1 MTTLIAIESS
11 TELASVALLHQGQL
25 SSVELDSLAT
35 HSAGILPA
43 LQQLLQQAGLTVQ
56 DCDALAF
63 GCGPGAFT
71 GLRTATGIIQ
81 GLAFAADLPVI
92 PVVTLQAMAL
102 AALDQAEAE
111 LNDNT
116 LDLLCVLDARMK
128 EVYSAAYRYQSDTQS
143 WQELQAPALSA
154 LSEIKLNPATILVCG
169 QGLDVAALP
178 AMRQIQLMPHARYVA
193 RWAERE
199 WLAGRSV
206 APELA
211 QPLYLR
217 NKIALTTEERLR
229 QQPT

>member
-25 SSVELDSLAT
+25 TAIELDTVAT

-43 LQQLLQQAGLTVQ
+43 LQTLLQQAGLGIR

-71 GLRTATGIIQ
+71 GLRTATGIVQ

-92 PVVTLQAMAL
+92 PVLTLQAMAL
-102 AALDQAEAE
+102 AGLQQLLPATEPTSFDFL
-111 LNDNT
+111 T
-116 LDLLCVLDARMK
+116 LLDARMN
-128 EVYSAAYRYQSDTQS
+128 EVYSASYRYQTEAAS

-154 LSEIKLNPATILVCG
+154 LSELEFNANTVMLYG
-169 QGLDVAALP
+169 RGLDVADLP
-178 AMRQIQLMPHARYVA
+178 AKQHIPLMPHARFVA
-193 RWAERE
+193 LWAERE
-199 WLAGRSV
+199 WLAGRSI

-217 NKIALTTEERLR
+217 NKIALTTAERSL
-229 QQPT
+229 QQSA

>member
-25 SSVELDSLAT
+25 SAIELDTVAT

-43 LQQLLQQAGLTVQ
+43 LQTLLQQAQIGVH
-56 DCDALAF
+56 DCDAVAF

-71 GLRTATGIIQ
+71 GLRTATGIVQ

-102 AALDQAEAE
+102 AALEQLSPLTKPASF
-111 LNDNT
+111 
-116 LDLLCVLDARMK
+116 DLVALLDARMN
-128 EVYSAAYRYQSDTQS
+128 EVYSAGYRYQAETAS
-143 WQELQAPALSA
+143 WQELQAPALSP
-154 LSEIKLNPATILVCG
+154 LSELQISADSVLVYG
-169 QGLDVAALP
+169 RGLEVADLP
-178 AMRQIQLMPHARYVA
+178 VKQQIPLMPHARFVA
-193 RWAERE
+193 LWAERE
-199 WLAGRSV
+199 WQAGRSV

-217 NKIALTTEERLR
+217 NKIALTTAERSL
-229 QQPT
+229 QQSA